1 MYNTDIELGM
11 GYIVLGIMVVAML
24 GCLVFLAIMLF

>member
-11 GYIVLGIMVVAML
+11 GYIVLGIMAML
-24 GCLVFLAIMLF
+24 GCLALGYLAIMLF